1 MKRLD
6 KTSQHIIR
14 NILGRIHCAESLEVA
29 EKAVIDKTIGFDKL
43 KKSEQKMIKDFIKKT
58 HERNFIIKSGV
69 MSGKI

>member
-1 MKRLD
+1 MKKLD

-14 NILGRIHCAESLEVA
+14 NILGRIHCAESLEIA

-43 KKSEQKMIKDFIKKT
+43 KKSEQKIIKDFIKKT
-58 HERNFIIKSGV
+58 HDRNFIMMAAV